1 MGGACR
7 AVHPLD
13 SRMEYLKNSKKWKDK
28 MSALGHKRTFFDY
41 PQNVRFRG

>member
-28 MSALGHKRTFFDY
+28 MSALGQKQTFFM
-41 PQNVRFRG
+41 PAQNVRFRG